1 MLVQELKSVVP
12 LYLHGPHC
20 YSPDYV
26 IFMRSTRYAEQNW
39 GIALISMSEEKL
51 AVT

>member
-12 LYLHGPHC
+12 LYSVHC

-26 IFMRSTRYAEQNW
+26 IFMRSTRYAKQNW
-39 GIALISMSEEKL
+39 GIALISMSEKKI